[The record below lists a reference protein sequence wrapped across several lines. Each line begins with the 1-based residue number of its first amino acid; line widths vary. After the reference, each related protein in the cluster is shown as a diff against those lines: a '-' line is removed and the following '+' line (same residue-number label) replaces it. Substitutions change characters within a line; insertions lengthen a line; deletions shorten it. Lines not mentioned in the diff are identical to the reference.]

1 MRAHY
6 AKRIGMGWTILAIT
20 LLLLTSMFYP
30 STDMNYKL
38 LVKLLTLA
46 ILLGLFFLI
55 FSRPKRYKELFD
67 QARGNGMTTGFIAL
81 LVPLMMSGLTK
92 YLVNGIYESI
102 ITINPLFLAWIGMFG
117 FALGYLGSFLLN
129 WKSLAQENRGKR
141 IVLFEAALYSVAL
154 SVVIFYI

>member
-1 MRAHY
+1 MC
-6 AKRIGMGWTILAIT
+6 GLLAIT

-117 FALGYLGSFLLN
+117 FGLYLCSFLLN
-129 WKSLAQENRGKR
+129 WNSLPKR
-141 IVLFEAALYSVAL
+141 TEEKGLYYLRLLISVAL
-154 SVVIFYI
+154 SW